1 VVVLKLL
8 QEAFVAHVELSWT
21 ESPAPAMPRSPEW
34 STIDRWAETVMG
46 ASEPCM
52 VIDSLGRVAAV
63 SVSACRLLG
72 FASPAAAR
80 GQSLFGGAI
89 ALRDFTSDGAAL
101 SQDEVQRIPPVV
113 VLTSGLLARGVL
125 RARVGSDTITMDAVS
140 TPLRERDQVI
150 GSLTFFSEV

>member
-1 VVVLKLL
+1 
-8 QEAFVAHVELSWT
+8 VAHVELSWT

-34 STIDRWAETVMG
+34 NTIDRWAATVG
-46 ASEPCM
+46 SANEPCM

-72 FASPAAAR
+72 FASPASAQ
-80 GQSLFGGAI
+80 GQNLFAGAI

-125 RARVGSDTITMDAVS
+125 RVRVGRDIIMMDAVS
-140 TPLRERDQVI
+140 TPLREREQVI
-150 GSLTFFSEV
+150 GSLTFFSVV